1 MIMLKIIYPVK
12 RIVIL
17 LIAILASCH
26 GPIKIDYESAAGKI
40 VERCIENSNIYYV
53 ISFIP
58 THFSSKIY
66 GQRITINDKIFDN
79 TVITDFDLSNQF
91 EDSSKVYYFS
101 FYVVKETPITCIS
114 SDTNIITKK
123 IDVKE
128 CVPIIK

>member
-1 MIMLKIIYPVK
+1 MKKII
-12 RIVIL
+12 IL

-26 GPIKIDYESAAGKI
+26 GPMKIDYESAGGKVI
-40 VERCIENSNIYYV
+40 EKCVESSNIYYV
-53 ISFIP
+53 ISFVP

-79 TVITDFDLSNQF
+79 TVITDFDLSNQS

-101 FYVVKETPITCIS
+101 FYIAKETPITCIS

-123 IDVKE
+123 INVKE
-128 CVPIIK
+128 CVPIIE